1 MKLNYDK
8 GIHFKVFINK
18 KRISSIWRFPISV
31 LQIVFLYSVT
41 PSTTWILLMYIFKIY
56 WMSSYLVFWLVLYS
70 WKLWKGLM
78 ALFQRQIFLD
88 SRTFLFEKNV
98 PNLFTMPP
106 KSSKQQTINSTQQII
121 YLLAKEMFFS
131 FQQKFATGMKIVG
144 CLIESLLNYQK
155 KLLS

>member
-1 MKLNYDK
+1 
-8 GIHFKVFINK
+8 
-18 KRISSIWRFPISV
+18 
-31 LQIVFLYSVT
+31 
-41 PSTTWILLMYIFKIY
+41 
-56 WMSSYLVFWLVLYS
+56 
-70 WKLWKGLM
+70 M